1 MVRNNKQRKID
12 IIGYRRGAGGVNSQ
26 AGMRGRMKRK
36 QNELG
41 NESNAL
47 ALPKQNELNDDP
59 GHGEA
64 HTKTIG
70 VAAIHNKKV
79 EKENVEKI
87 EIASRKKDP

>member
-1 MVRNNKQRKID
+1 MVNPQRNNKQRKAD
-12 IIGYRRGAGGVNSQ
+12 IVGYRRGAGGVNSQ
-26 AGMRGRMKRK
+26 AGMRGRLKRK

-59 GHGEA
+59 GRGEA

-70 VAAIHNKKV
+70 VAAIEGRKR
-79 EKENVEKI
+79 EKENVDEI
-87 EIASRKKDP
+87 EIK